1 MDFVIYPAIDI
12 VNGKCV
18 RLHQGNYDLE
28 KVYNEDPVSQALH
41 FASAGARWIHV
52 VDLDAAR
59 TGNPENR
66 EIISQIASTAPIP
79 IQVGGGIRSIDSA
92 KALYGSGVERVVI
105 GTAAVENPNL
115 IEGLTRQGHRVAVGL
130 DGRNG
135 RVATRGWK
143 DDTGFQVTEMA
154 KQFED
159 SGVDAVIVTEIE
171 RDGTLLGPD
180 TKGLKEVLA
189 STSLEVIAS
198 GGVGSLDDIKAL
210 LELESDDRKLGGV
223 IIGKSL
229 YENKVDL
236 LSALNACQPTRRIKE
251 KNEDC

>member
-1 MDFVIYPAIDI
+1 
-12 VNGKCV
+12 
-18 RLHQGNYDLE
+18 
-28 KVYNEDPVSQALH
+28 
-41 FASAGARWIHV
+41 
-52 VDLDAAR
+52 
-59 TGNPENR
+59 
-66 EIISQIASTAPIP
+66 
-79 IQVGGGIRSIDSA
+79 
-92 KALYGSGVERVVI
+92 
-105 GTAAVENPNL
+105 
-115 IEGLTRQGHRVAVGL
+115 
-130 DGRNG
+130 
-135 RVATRGWK
+135 
-143 DDTGFQVTEMA
+143 MA

-236 LSALNACQPTRRIKE
+236 LSALNACHPTQRIKE

>member
-1 MDFVIYPAIDI
+1 MNFVIYPAIDI

-28 KVYNEDPVSQALH
+28 RIYNEDPISQALH
-41 FASAGARWIHV
+41 FASTGARWIHV

-66 EIISQIASTAPIP
+66 EIISRIASTVPIP

-92 KALYGSGVERVVI
+92 KALYDSGVERVVI
-105 GTAAVENPNL
+105 GTAAVENPSL
-115 IEGLTRQGHRVAVGL
+115 IDSLTHQGYRVAVGL
-130 DGRNG
+130 DGRKG
-135 RVATRGWK
+135 RIATRGWK
-143 DDTGFQVTEMA
+143 DETELQVTEMA
-154 KQFED
+154 KRFED

-180 TKGLKEVLA
+180 TKGLRDVLA
-189 STSLEVIAS
+189 STALEVIAS

-210 LELESDDRKLGGV
+210 LGLETDDRKLGGV

-236 LSALNACQPTRRIKE
+236 LSALNACHPPNRFKE

>member
-28 KVYNEDPVSQALH
+28 KIYNEDPVSQALH
-41 FASAGARWIHV
+41 FASEGARWIHV

-66 EIISQIASTAPIP
+66 EIISRIASSTPIP
-79 IQVGGGIRSIDSA
+79 IQVGGGIRSVDSA
-92 KALYGSGVERVVI
+92 KALYDSGVERVVI
-105 GTAAVENPNL
+105 GTAAVENPTL
-115 IEGLTRQGHRVAVGL
+115 IEGLTRRGHRVAVGL

-143 DDTGFQVTEMA
+143 DDTELRVTEMA
-154 KQFED
+154 KQFND

-180 TKGLKEVLA
+180 TEGLKEVLD
-189 STSLEVIAS
+189 STSLDVIAS

-210 LELESDDRKLGGV
+210 FGLESDDRKLGGV

-229 YENKVDL
+229 YENKVNL
-236 LSALNACQPTRRIKE
+236 ISALNALPPNKPNQR
-251 KNEDC
+251 KNEDS